1 MDSSGEDIDIPRGRV
16 LTMNE
21 ESRWTRG
28 LLIILL
34 PGILFI
40 VFLFIYPFL
49 YGLYLSLTDADGVF
63 TLANYIKFFTDEWE
77 SRTVGITLS
86 IAVPATF
93 LNVILAIPFAYHMRH
108 GIRGEKLITFFLIV
122 PITLGTVL
130 ISEGMLSYM
139 GPNGW
144 LNQFLLG
151 IHLIQKPIRFTH
163 NYLGVLISLVIQ
175 GFPFAFLMMLGY
187 ISGINP
193 DLEKAAQ
200 MLGASKTQTFW
211 KILFPLSV
219 PGIAIAF
226 CLNFVMAFSVFPSA
240 VLLGEP
246 SGPTRVIS
254 IAAYQ
259 WAFEKFDFNM
269 GSAISLIMAVIE
281 LFVISMVLLWRQRIY
296 KGASIVGKG

>member
-1 MDSSGEDIDIPRGRV
+1 MDNSEK
-16 LTMNE
+16 
-21 ESRWTRG
+21 RWTRA
-28 LLIILL
+28 LFFMLI
-34 PGILFI
+34 PGIVFI
-40 VFLFIYPFL
+40 MLLFIYPFI
-49 YGLYLSLTDADGVF
+49 YGLFLSLTNSDGAF
-63 TLANYIKFFTDEWE
+63 TLGNYIKFFTDEWE
-77 SRTVGITLS
+77 SRTIGITMG
-86 IAVPATF
+86 IALPATI
-93 LNVILAIPFAYHMRH
+93 LNVVLALPFAYVMRH
-108 GIRGEKLITFFLIV
+108 GIKGEKLITFFLIV

-130 ISEGMLSYM
+130 ISEGMLTYM

-151 IHLIQKPIRFTH
+151 TGLVKKPVRFTH
-163 NYLGVLISLVIQ
+163 NYTGVMISLILQ
-175 GFPFAFLMMLGY
+175 GFPYAFLMLLGY

-200 MLGASKTQTFW
+200 MLGANKLQTFI
-211 KILFPLSV
+211 KILFPLTV

-269 GSAISLIMAVIE
+269 GSAISITMGLIE
-281 LFVISMVLLWRQRIY
+281 LIVILIVLVWRQRIY
-296 KGASIVGKG
+296 RGASIVGKG